1 MKDIDSINMGCFEFP
16 DANMNT
22 MGCPLMNCPLMNF
35 HMRQC
40 PMMEEEFT
48 TPMDNKMMEDSCG
61 MDEYYKKPSEDHWL
75 NKEEDYANDY
85 CDCVDEEGCYKPNG
99 GKNMYHCPPY

>member
-1 MKDIDSINMGCFEFP
+1 MVNNLHLFVVSELNKYGGGIETWINYF
-16 DANMNT
+16 
-22 MGCPLMNCPLMNF
+22 LQNF
-35 HMRQC
+35 DLTKISGKIFVYH
-40 PMMEEEFT
+40 
-48 TPMDNKMMEDSCG
+48 
-61 MDEYYKKPSEDHWL
+61 KKPSEDHWL